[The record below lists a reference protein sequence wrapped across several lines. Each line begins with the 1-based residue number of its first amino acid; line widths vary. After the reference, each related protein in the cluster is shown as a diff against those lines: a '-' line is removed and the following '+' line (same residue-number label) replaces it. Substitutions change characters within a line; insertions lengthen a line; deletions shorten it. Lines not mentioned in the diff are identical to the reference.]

1 MAHATGASPPVND
14 NDDEYASPMT
24 ADGVGQA
31 VITNPPPTI
40 TSNWR
45 SPWLPAESATRA
57 VMRKVPEALGV
68 PPICPVAEFRL
79 NPAGRA
85 PALIVQ
91 LRGGAPPDASKVEL

>member
-1 MAHATGASPPVND
+1 MPLKQWPTQRAHPPPVND

-79 NPAGRA
+79 TWQAG
-85 PALIVQ
+85 
-91 LRGGAPPDASKVEL
+91 LRH

>member
-1 MAHATGASPPVND
+1 MNSNVPASVAVPAIAPVCGPSVNPPGNAPEAMAHATGASPPVND
-14 NDDEYASPMT
+14 KDDEYASPMT

-45 SPWLPAESATRA
+45 SRWLPAESATRA

-68 PPICPVAEFRL
+68 PPI
-79 NPAGRA
+79 
-85 PALIVQ
+85 
-91 LRGGAPPDASKVEL
+91 